1 MSSHKPCS
9 GYDLRLALV
18 LRAHRGKSARFSRRI
33 NDLAPSRVLP
43 GREQDSAQ
51 VAQKIRAD
59 DPKRVL
65 RDVPGK
71 RGERRRQGERGR
83 RATRVGRQAAALK
96 TVRREVVRIAP
107 TPRRLRLRSP
117 RCLAGRCGARPLT
130 SPDMPVGHEPATTDT
145 ARALPEHAHM
155 LYASRGS
162 GGPLLPS
169 RPGSNLESAEAERAH
184 LFEGSTDVTRATPTI
199 ATTGCSLF
207 LACCCAPD
215 QNVGCT
221 PPPQQRRS
229 SRSREAP
236 RGRRNSCDPPR

>member
-169 RPGSNLESAEAERAH
+169 RPGSNLESAEGQGGVVYLTELLRCVFHA
-184 LFEGSTDVTRATPTI
+184 S
-199 ATTGCSLF
+199 
-207 LACCCAPD
+207 
-215 QNVGCT
+215 
-221 PPPQQRRS
+221 
-229 SRSREAP
+229 
-236 RGRRNSCDPPR
+236 

>member
-162 GGPLLPS
+162 GAPLLPS
-169 RPGSNLESAEAERAH
+169 RPGSNLESAEAEMRH
-184 LFEGSTDVTRATPTI
+184 LPASDTASAR
-199 ATTGCSLF
+199 SR
-207 LACCCAPD
+207 CA
-215 QNVGCT
+215 
-221 PPPQQRRS
+221 RRS
-229 SRSREAP
+229 VLCQSGA
-236 RGRRNSCDPPR
+236 